1 MSARVL
7 ACIAA
12 LAVVLASAA
21 SAAPPMSVAS
31 LQHLLQSTPRHE
43 VRFTETR
50 ESPWLSAPVQS
61 SGTMRSSPAMLE
73 KRTDAPRAETWRL
86 LGDRMQLVA
95 DSGSKDLLFKDAP
108 AAAVLANALR
118 EAVTGDLAALD
129 KDFRLTLGGD
139 EAVWTVQL
147 VPRGAEAARVLKQ
160 IELQGSR
167 GQLLV
172 IVILD
177 AQGNRTTT
185 RLQPAP

>member
-1 MSARVL
+1 MSARVFG
-7 ACIAA
+7 CIAA
-12 LAVVLASAA
+12 LAVVSASAA
-21 SAAPPMSVAS
+21 EPMSAAS
-31 LQHLLQSTPRHE
+31 LQHLLQAAPRHE

-61 SGTMRSSPAMLE
+61 GGTMRSSPSMLE
-73 KRTDAPRAETWRL
+73 KRTDAPRAETWRI
-86 LGDRMQLVA
+86 LGDRMQLVTA
-95 DSGSKDLLFKDAP
+95 SGTKDLLFKDAS

-118 EAVTGDLAALD
+118 ESVAGDLSALD

-139 EAVWTVQL
+139 ETLWTVQL
-147 VPRGAEAARVLKQ
+147 VPRGPEAARVLKQ

-185 RLQPAP
+185 RLLHAP